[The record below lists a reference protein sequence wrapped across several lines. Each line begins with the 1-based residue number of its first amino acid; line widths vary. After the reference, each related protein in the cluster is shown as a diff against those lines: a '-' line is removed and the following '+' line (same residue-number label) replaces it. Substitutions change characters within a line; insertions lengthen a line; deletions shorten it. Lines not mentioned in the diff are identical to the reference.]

1 MNGKMMNVLLVEDDE
16 VDARIVKRAFREA
29 KISNPLHV
37 VKDGVEALAALRG
50 NGELPFAKPHL
61 ILLDLNLPRMNGIE
75 FLAELRA
82 DESLR
87 DNVVFV
93 FSTSNSSED
102 RAKAYQLNVAGYIV
116 KSMDGEGSVD
126 VVTMLDHYWRVVTL
140 P

>member
-1 MNGKMMNVLLVEDDE
+1 MNAKTVNVLLVEDDE
-16 VDARIVKRAFREA
+16 VDARIVKRAFQEA
-29 KISNPLHV
+29 RIANSLHV

-61 ILLDLNLPRMNGIE
+61 IVLDLNLPRMNGIE
-75 FLAELRA
+75 FLTEIRE

-93 FSTSNSSED
+93 LSTSNSAED
-102 RAKAYQLNVAGYIV
+102 RAKAYQLNVAGYMV
-116 KSMDGEGSVD
+116 KSMAGEGLVD
-126 VVTMLDHYWRVVTL
+126 TVTMLDHYWRVVTL